1 MRMLYKPFGIIAG
14 VVGAKVGQNVF
25 KALWAR
31 VDESPPPR
39 PELER
44 APLAKVVAASALE
57 AATLAG
63 VGAAAD
69 TLSRRWFHYLT
80 GFWPGPKGSDDATDE
95 R

>member
-1 MRMLYKPFGIIAG
+1 MKFLYKPFGIIAG
-14 VVGAKVGQNVF
+14 VIAAKVGQNVF
-25 KALWAR
+25 KSLWAR
-31 VDESPPPR
+31 VDDSPPPK

-80 GFWPGPKGSDDATDE
+80 GIWPGSKESDEATDE
-95 R
+95 G